1 MPNSDDFLVVAKTLV
16 AKDQNS
22 CSGMA
27 VHEGDMVRL
36 DEFLYLYCLRESKR
50 FGYYEFSP
58 WEKKTRLVVD
68 LPLSFRDWKS

>member
-1 MPNSDDFLVVAKTLV
+1 
-16 AKDQNS
+16 
-22 CSGMA
+22 MA

-36 DEFLYLYCLRESKR
+36 DEFLYLYCLRELKR

-68 LPLSFRDWKS
+68 LPSSFRDWKS

>member
-1 MPNSDDFLVVAKTLV
+1 MPNSWRTVISYKEIW
-16 AKDQNS
+16 
-22 CSGMA
+22 MA

>member
-1 MPNSDDFLVVAKTLV
+1 
-16 AKDQNS
+16 
-22 CSGMA
+22 MA

-68 LPLSFRDWKS
+68 LPSSFRDWKS